1 MLIANSWP
9 IIYPFN
15 DTPIFLRAIF
25 SIAAPIFI
33 FLSGVSFRIVFESGK
48 SNNKVWTRCLQI
60 LFLGMFIDLAVWQ
73 IVPVSTFDVL
83 YLIGVSGI
91 IVWHIGP
98 HLINRFGW
106 AIVALILPIHLL
118 FLSFYEFNLSD
129 ISLDRFIED
138 YTILSA
144 LKRMFLDGWF
154 PLFPWLGI
162 SLLGYISFSMRDHFK
177 KWHKQMFIIG
187 MVILMVY
194 IISLGFTDLAQPTRD
209 GYAELFYPVKNWFF
223 LLLIGLFS
231 IIISGF
237 SSKIKFADFIQKIGA
252 YSLSIYLIHTVFI
265 EFILTPFY
273 DGQSEFSWPKLVF
286 ALLCFFITIIIYSS
300 LLQKFS
306 NKLKEG
312 RWRWLGFLLGL

>member
-1 MLIANSWP
+1 
-9 IIYPFN
+9 
-15 DTPIFLRAIF
+15 
-25 SIAAPIFI
+25 
-33 FLSGVSFRIVFESGK
+33 
-48 SNNKVWTRCLQI
+48 
-60 LFLGMFIDLAVWQ
+60 MFIDLAVWQ

-129 ISLDRFIED
+129 ISLDHFIED